1 MRKEAA
7 MSDLTLIAE
16 DILEAMHAT
25 EDAYHATLALRKNT
39 DPAALDEFRTRMSAL
54 QERLEKIKMVLDNE
68 EAYFMEELADALS
81 MMNAGHHTEYR
92 RTPRMRTE

>member
-1 MRKEAA
+1 
-7 MSDLTLIAE
+7 MSDMTLIAE
-16 DILEAMHAT
+16 DILEVMRAMDKAYYAT
-25 EDAYHATLALRKNT
+25 QVLREKT
-39 DPAALDEFRTRMSAL
+39 DPVAFDEFRVKMSEL

-92 RTPRMRTE
+92 RTPHMQE

>member
-1 MRKEAA
+1 

-25 EDAYHATLALRKNT
+25 EEAYHATQSLRKNT
-39 DPAALDEFRTRMSAL
+39 DPAALDVFISSMSAL

-68 EAYFMEELADALS
+68 EAFVIDELADALS
-81 MMNAGHHTEYR
+81 MMNTGHRAEYR
-92 RTPRMRTE
+92 RTPRMREE